1 MTIAPLLSPDAFE
14 GIEGL
19 THLCTGGESPWLKS
33 QAGVYTEFAKF
44 KGGSHKGRDKI
55 YDRGERCRK
64 RMAQLWNV
72 PANRI
77 AFMPS
82 AAEGM
87 GWFSRGLDWQRGDN
101 IVTNNLE
108 FPSVAYAWKHL
119 RSKGVEVRLVPHKT
133 VAGAR
138 RGPARRC

>member
-1 MTIAPLLSPDAFE
+1 MTIAPLLSPEAFE
-14 GIEGL
+14 GIEGM

-33 QAGVYTEFAKF
+33 QAGVYAEFAKF

-64 RMAQLWNV
+64 RMGQLWDV

-87 GWFSRGLDWQRGDN
+87 GWVFAGVGL
-101 IVTNNLE
+101 
-108 FPSVAYAWKHL
+108 A
-119 RSKGVEVRLVPHKT
+119 
-133 VAGAR
+133 AR
-138 RGPARRC
+138 R